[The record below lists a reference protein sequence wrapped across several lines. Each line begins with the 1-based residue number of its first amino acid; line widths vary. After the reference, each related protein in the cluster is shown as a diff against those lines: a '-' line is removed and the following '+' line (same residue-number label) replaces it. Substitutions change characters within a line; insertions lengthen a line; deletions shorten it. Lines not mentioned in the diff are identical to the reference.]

1 MSSPAPTAS
10 NTTAATATTATA
22 ANSIVTPATA
32 PAQKEILPSLTT
44 LQHAARLAIQND
56 RPILLD
62 YYVDTAVKKAF
73 LGEDV
78 ETKEKVLVKS
88 KDEFTSSIQRSFKVG
103 DDFIIMTEN
112 SLYIVSSMIEKKRIS
127 MASLVGDL

>member
-1 MSSPAPTAS
+1 MSTPAPTPTS
-10 NTTAATATTATA
+10 TTAAAATTAT
-22 ANSIVTPATA
+22 NSIVSATAAA
-32 PAQKEILPSLTT
+32 PAQQEILPNLTT
-44 LQHAARLAIQND
+44 LQHAARLAIQHD

-112 SLYIVSSMIEKKRIS
+112 SLYIVSNKIEKKRIS